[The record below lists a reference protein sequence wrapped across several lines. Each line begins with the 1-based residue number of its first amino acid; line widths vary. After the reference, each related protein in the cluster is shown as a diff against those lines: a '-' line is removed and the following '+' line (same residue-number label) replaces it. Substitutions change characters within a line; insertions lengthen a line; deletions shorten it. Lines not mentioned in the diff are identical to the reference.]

1 MSKVEQRVIDK
12 INQRAE
18 VGKKKYNTTME
29 RDDLSFIDW
38 LIHLQEE
45 MLDASIYIEK
55 LKMIYENTGR

>member
-55 LKMIYENTGR
+55 LKMIYENTSR

>member
-29 RDDLSFIDW
+29 RNDLEVIDW

-55 LKMIYENTGR
+55 LKMIYENTSR

>member
-1 MSKVEQRVIDK
+1 MSKVEERVIDK

-29 RDDLSFIDW
+29 RNDLEVIDW

-55 LKMIYENTGR
+55 LKMIYENTSR

>member
-29 RDDLSFIDW
+29 RNDLEVIDW

-55 LKMIYENTGR
+55 LKMIYENTGK

>member
-1 MSKVEQRVIDK
+1 MSKVEQRVINK

-29 RDDLSFIDW
+29 RNDLEIIDW

-55 LKMIYENTGR
+55 LKMIYENTIR